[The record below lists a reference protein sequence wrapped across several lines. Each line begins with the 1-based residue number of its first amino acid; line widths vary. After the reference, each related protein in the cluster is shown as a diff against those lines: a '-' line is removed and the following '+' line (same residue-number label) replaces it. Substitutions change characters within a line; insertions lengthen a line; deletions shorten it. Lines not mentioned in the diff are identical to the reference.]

1 MIFKISF
8 LLLLICFAFSAELP
22 TLYEHYT
29 SGGIKSGLKA
39 EGSHFTLNGKEITI
53 FGGEFHY
60 FRVHH
65 QKWREVLLKFKAA
78 GLNAVIILI
87 YIYIYFIVESKFF

>member
-1 MIFKISF
+1 MILNIILVVIFSSV
-8 LLLLICFAFSAELP
+8 AFSAELP

-39 EGSHFTLNGKEITI
+39 EGNHFTLNGKEITI
-53 FGGEFHY
+53 LSGSFHY

-65 QKWREVLLKFKAA
+65 LKWRETLLKFKAA
-78 GLNAVIILI
+78 GLNAVI
-87 YIYIYFIVESKFF
+87 YF

>member
-1 MIFKISF
+1 MILKIIFVVILSSV
-8 LLLLICFAFSAELP
+8 AFSAELP

-39 EGSHFTLNGKEITI
+39 EGNHFTLNGKEITI
-53 FGGEFHY
+53 FSGSFHY

-65 QKWREVLLKFKAA
+65 HKWRETLLKFKAA
-78 GLNAVIILI
+78 GLNAVI
-87 YIYIYFIVESKFF
+87 YF